1 MIKRNNKKGFTIVEL
16 VIVIAV
22 IAILAAVLIPTFAG
36 IIRKANI
43 SADTQLAKNLNNA
56 LAADEAIDGKPEN
69 FSDVLTVF
77 RENGYIVANLNPTA
91 AGCYFVWESETNQ
104 IILVDSKK
112 DYKVIYAS
120 KELED
125 ETPGETW
132 YFAVSSTE
140 EVATLKGLFAGI
152 NVLYTPKTVADLNAA
167 LDKVYK
173 EGGKQNLVISEDLVL
188 SNKQFLLKN
197 ADGEVAL
204 DLGGNTVT
212 TTTGIA
218 FTVTGVSEE
227 KRFSQLTAAAGVLN
241 VGNGNIISDTKS
253 SFAISAIENGT
264 VNVENVTVDNI
275 AEAGVALRVLG
286 SGATMNVSDTTVL
299 VSKAG
304 GIEVGMGT
312 AVFDNVTITTTDAP
326 EEGKT
331 FSAMC
336 VAASRGGKLV
346 INSGNYTA
354 KGTAKGVVAFYPT
367 SGTVEIKGG
376 TFVSQNKNENIFY
389 LHESNTK
396 AATHTIEI
404 SGGTFNEVPFD
415 EVTNWASLFGN
426 PDKELDTFVSE
437 IKVDTTSKPGTTIL
451 TVVYSK

>member
-56 LAADEAIDGKPEN
+56 LAADEAIDGKPAS
-69 FSDVLTVF
+69 FSEVLTVF
-77 RENGYIVANLNPTA
+77 RENGYVVANLNPTA

-112 DYKVIYAS
+112 DYEVIYAS

-132 YFAVSSTE
+132 YFAVSTTE
-140 EVATLKGLFAGI
+140 EVATLKGLFANI

-167 LDKVYK
+167 LDKVYND
-173 EGGKQNLVISEDLVL
+173 GGKQNLVISEDLVL
-188 SNKQFLLKN
+188 SNEQFLLNN

-218 FTVTGVSEE
+218 FTVTGVNEE

-241 VGNGNIISDTKS
+241 VGNGNVISDTKS

-275 AEAGVALRVLG
+275 AEGGVALRVLG
-286 SGATMNVSDTTVL
+286 AGATMNVNDTTIL
-299 VSKAG
+299 LSKAG
-304 GIEVGMGT
+304 GIEVGIGE
-312 AVFDNVTITTTDAP
+312 AVFNNVTITSVDAP
-326 EEGKT
+326 ETGKT

-336 VAASRGGKLV
+336 VSASRGGTLT
-346 INSGNYTA
+346 INSGSYTA
-354 KGTAKGVVAFYPT
+354 KGSAKGVVAFYPT
-367 SGTVEIKGG
+367 SGTVKITGG
-376 TFVSQNKNENIFY
+376 TFTCETASKNIFY
-389 LHESNTK
+389 LHESNTN
-396 AATHTIEI
+396 AATHTVEI
-404 SGGTFNEVPFD
+404 SGGTFNNVSFD
-415 EVTNWASLFGN
+415 KVTDWTALFGN
-426 PDKELDTFVSE
+426 PDKSIDDFVSE